1 MIFNHTHLLMAD
13 EFHER
18 HLTRVNMAQLKMNGL
33 RLLVTKTHP
42 VGSMGVH
49 EIEAVTREGKTD
61 FWPDLQKI
69 ESIRE
74 RVEALPVNTALDC
87 EIHVPGVPETS
98 MKTLLKAGDQRL
110 TLSPFAVPYFDG
122 VDMMGEAW
130 SSVAKL
136 ITTLGF
142 IPPETIPGKLTTGDV
157 DRLLAQARERSIE
170 GWVLKIGHYHGW
182 YKLKPV
188 KTFDAVVTAVLPG
201 EGKHKGRMGALEVSL
216 YDHRPECLSVEGNPP
231 LRPVC
236 NVGTGF
242 TDVERT
248 HIWQNPQGTVGKV
261 VEVVYDSLAAN
272 GAPKFPRF
280 KRFRDDK
287 EAQLCSM
294 KQIKP

>member
-1 MIFNHTHLLMAD
+1 MIFYHTRLLMAD

-18 HLTRVNMAQLKMNGL
+18 QLTRVNMAQLKMNGL
-33 RLLVTKTHP
+33 RLLVVKAP
-42 VGSMGVH
+42 AVH
-49 EIEAVTREGKTD
+49 LVRREITAVTREGKTD
-61 FWPDLQKI
+61 FWYDLCQI
-69 ESIRE
+69 ESIKE
-74 RVEALPVNTALDC
+74 RIEALPMNTALDC

-98 MKTLLKAGDQRL
+98 MKTLLKDGDQRL

-122 VDMMGEAW
+122 VDLRDEAW

-136 ITTLGF
+136 ITTLGC

-157 DRLLAQARERSIE
+157 ERLLAQARERSIE
-170 GWVLKIGHYHGW
+170 GWVLKIGHYAGW

-188 KTFDAVVTAVLPG
+188 KTFDAVVTNVLPG
-201 EGKHKGRMGALEVSL
+201 EGKHMGRVGALAVGLWDGSEL
-216 YDHRPECLSVEGNPP
+216 KT
-231 LRPVC
+231 VC

-248 HIWQNPQGTVGKV
+248 HMWQNPQGTVGKV

-287 EAQLCSM
+287 EARSCSM